1 MSDKYDERD
10 AAWDRAIA
18 ATEVLEGELVP
29 AVIPTTTLFGT
40 DNPNEVLEHA
50 QEHAKVL
57 MRVVK
62 EQNLAVRI
70 GQAEH
75 LRVEAWTMLGSQ
87 LGVFAVADGEPE
99 VVTVDGVTGF
109 RVAVKAVTRNGDIVG
124 RAVGYC
130 MRDEPTWAKR
140 PLHAVAAMAETRATS
155 RALRKPL
162 GFIVQLAGYNPTAA
176 EEMPDRPS
184 QAATKAQVASRKK
197 ISDAQRKRLFAIA
210 TEHNVPDD
218 RVKAIVLQTGGV
230 ESTKDLTVERYDLV
244 VEMLEKQDGPP
255 FA

>member
-1 MSDKYDERD
+1 VAAQLPRERRDRMTAEPEVIDGD
-10 AAWDRAIA
+10 A
-18 ATEVLEGELVP
+18 VELVP

-40 DNPNEVLEHA
+40 DNPNEVLEYA

-57 MRVVK
+57 MRVVE

-70 GQAEH
+70 GQADH

-87 LGVFAVADGEPE
+87 LGVFAVADGDPEPVE
-99 VVTVDGVTGF
+99 VDGVTGF

-124 RAVGYC
+124 RASGYC

-140 PLHAVAAMAETRATS
+140 PLHALAAMAETRATS

-176 EEMPDRPS
+176 EEMPAPS
-184 QAATKAQVASRKK
+184 RSPRKK
-197 ISDAQRKRLFAIA
+197 ITDAQRTRLFAIA
-210 TEHNVPDD
+210 GEHNVPED
-218 RVKAIVLQTGGV
+218 RVKEIVRLVAGV
-230 ESTKDLTVERYDLV
+230 ESTKDITTEVYDLV
-244 VEMLEKQDGPP
+244 IEALEKQDQP
-255 FA
+255 F

>member
-1 MSDKYDERD
+1 VSSAEPEVID
-10 AAWDRAIA
+10 AEA
-18 ATEVLEGELVP
+18 VELVP

-62 EQNLAVRI
+62 EQNLAVKI
-70 GQAEH
+70 SGAEH

-87 LGVFAVADGEPE
+87 LGVFAVADGLPE
-99 VVTVDGVTGF
+99 HVEIDGVTGF
-109 RVAVKAVTRNGDIVG
+109 RVAVQAVTRNGDVVG

-130 MRDEPTWAKR
+130 MRDEPSWAKR
-140 PLHAVAAMAETRATS
+140 PTHALAAMAETRATS

-176 EEMPDRPS
+176 EEMPPAPTKNSPKPS
-184 QAATKAQVASRKK
+184 TKK
-197 ISDAQRKRLFAIA
+197 ISDAQRKRLFTIA
-210 TEHNVPDD
+210 TEHGVPDD

>member
-1 MSDKYDERD
+1 MSAEPEVID
-10 AAWDRAIA
+10 AE
-18 ATEVLEGELVP
+18 TGELVP

-62 EQNLAVRI
+62 ERELSKRI
-70 GQAEH
+70 GDADH
-75 LRVEAWTMLGSQ
+75 LLVEAWTLLGAQ
-87 LGVFAVADGEPE
+87 VGVFPVAETVEPVE
-99 VVTVDGVTGF
+99 VDGVAGF
-109 RVAVKAVTRNGDIVG
+109 RASVKAVTRNGDVVG
-124 RAVGYC
+124 RSVAYC
-130 MRDEPTWAKR
+130 MRDENLWSLTPTNKYGKALEVR
-140 PLHAVAAMAETRATS
+140 NLHALAAMAETRATS

-176 EEMPDRPS
+176 EEMPPPAKR
-184 QAATKAQVASRKK
+184 ASSKK
-197 ISDAQRKRLFAIA
+197 ISEAQRKRLFAIA
-210 TEHNVPDD
+210 TEHGVPDD

-244 VEMLEKQDGPP
+244 IEAIELQDQP
-255 FA
+255 F

>member
-1 MSDKYDERD
+1 MSEPEVID
-10 AAWDRAIA
+10 AEA
-18 ATEVLEGELVP
+18 VELVP

-57 MRVVK
+57 MRVVE

-87 LGVFAVADGEPE
+87 LGVFAVADGYPE
-99 VVTVDGVTGF
+99 AVEVDGVTGF
-109 RVAVKAVTRNGDIVG
+109 RVAVKAVTRNGDVVG
-124 RAVGYC
+124 GAVGYC
-130 MRDEPTWAKR
+130 MRDEPTWKNR
-140 PLHAVAAMAETRATS
+140 PTHALAAMAETRATS

-176 EEMPDRPS
+176 EEMPSSAHTGPRSRP
-184 QAATKAQVASRKK
+184 KK
-197 ISDAQRKRLFAIA
+197 ISEAQRKRLFAIA
-210 TEHNVPDD
+210 TEHGVPDD

>member
-1 MSDKYDERD
+1 MSTEPEIID
-10 AAWDRAIA
+10 AE
-18 ATEVLEGELVP
+18 TVELVP

-57 MRVVK
+57 MRVVQ

-70 GQAEH
+70 GQADH

-99 VVTVDGVTGF
+99 VVEVDGVTGF

-176 EEMPDRPS
+176 EEMPAEPKPKR
-184 QAATKAQVASRKK
+184 TGK
-197 ISDAQRKRLFAIA
+197 ITADQQKRLWTIA
-210 TEHNVPDD
+210 RANEVPED
-218 RVKAIVLQTGGV
+218 RIREIVRAAAGV
-230 ESTKDLTVERYDLV
+230 ESTKDITQERYDLV
-244 VEMLEKQDGPP
+244 IDGLEVQGRP
-255 FA
+255 F